1 MIKPRLELRLTQ
13 KLIMTPQLQQAI
25 KLLQLSRLEL
35 SQTLSVEM
43 LENPILEDT
52 LAEPLEEEQSSSN
65 ETEKEEEREET
76 QNSESAETGMDPEE
90 LSLRWEEYFNQESDD
105 GRDMG
110 YSLASQNELPSYE
123 QTLSKGT
130 SLVEHLLWQMR
141 LSTLSE
147 KEQEIATA
155 LIGDIDEDGYFRSSL
170 EELSEER
177 VFDLSESER
186 ILKVVQGF
194 DPSGIGARNLSECLL
209 IQIQQLGLQGTLV
222 EKMVSHLEDLEKK
235 RYPLIAKAL
244 GVTIQEI
251 VQAASVL
258 ERLEPKPGRPFSATD
273 NIFIIPDVFLVKTDG
288 RYVVLLNDDG
298 LPRLHINPVYR
309 RMLRSKNGVSESTRS
324 YLEGKF
330 RSAIWLIKS
339 IEQRNRTI
347 CRVAESIVKFQMD
360 FFEKGLPYL
369 KPLILKQVA
378 DDIEMHES
386 TISRVTTQKYMY
398 SPQGIFELKFFF
410 NNGVARTGG
419 YGEELS
425 SVSVREIIRKLVLE
439 ENTRNP
445 LKDQEVVEI
454 LKSQNVEI
462 ARRTVAKYRTEL
474 NILPASR
481 RRKFC

>member
-1 MIKPRLELRLTQ
+1 MKPRLELKLSQ

-52 LAEPLEEEQSSSN
+52 LAEPLEDEQSSSN
-65 ETEKEEEREET
+65 ETEKEEDREET
-76 QNSESAETGMDPEE
+76 QNSENIEAGMDSEE

-123 QTLSKGT
+123 QTLSKAT

-141 LSTLSE
+141 LSSLSE
-147 KEQEIATA
+147 KEKEIATA

-170 EELSEER
+170 EEVSEGRGFGLSE
-177 VFDLSESER
+177 LER
-186 ILKVVQGF
+186 ILKLVQGF

-222 EKMVSHLEDLEKK
+222 EKMVSHLENLEKK
-235 RYPLIAKAL
+235 RYPVIAKAL
-244 GVTIQEI
+244 GVTIQEV
-251 VQAASVL
+251 VQAAGVL

-273 NIFIIPDVFLVKTDG
+273 NLFITPDVFLVKMDG
-288 RYVVLLNDDG
+288 QYVVLLNDDG

-309 RMLRSKNGVSESTRS
+309 KMLRSKNGVSESTRA

-347 CRVAESIVKFQMD
+347 CRVAESIVKFQID

-386 TISRVTTQKYMY
+386 TISRVTTHKYMY

-410 NNGVARTGG
+410 NNSVACTGG

-439 ENTRNP
+439 EDSRNP
-445 LKDQEVVEI
+445 LKDQEVVKI
-454 LKSQNVEI
+454 LQSQNVEI

>member
-1 MIKPRLELRLTQ
+1 MIRPRLELKLSQ

-35 SQTLSVEM
+35 SQELSVEM
-43 LENPILEDT
+43 LENPILEDV
-52 LAEPLEEEQSSSN
+52 LAEEDPSSSN
-65 ETEKEEEREET
+65 EAEKEGEGEET
-76 QNSESAETGMDPEE
+76 QNSENSDSETGMDPEE
-90 LSLRWEEYFNQESDD
+90 LSLRWEEYFNQDNND

-123 QTLSKGT
+123 QTLSKPT

-141 LSTLSE
+141 LSSLSE
-147 KEQEIATA
+147 REQDIATA

-170 EELSEER
+170 EELSEGR
-177 VFDLSESER
+177 AFDLSASER
-186 ILKVVQGF
+186 VLKVVQGF
-194 DPSGIGARNLSECLL
+194 DPSGIGARNLNECLL
-209 IQIQQLGLQGTLV
+209 IQIQQLGLKGTLV
-222 EKMVSHLEDLEKK
+222 EKMVSHLENLEKK
-235 RYPLIAKAL
+235 RYPVIAKAL
-244 GVTIQEI
+244 GVTIQEV

-258 ERLEPKPGRPFSATD
+258 ERLEPKPGRPFFRTD
-273 NIFIIPDVFLVKTDG
+273 NLFITPDVFLVKTDG

-309 RMLRSKNGVSESTRS
+309 KMLISKNGVSESTRS

-347 CRVAESIVKFQMD
+347 CRVAESIVKFQME
-360 FFEKGLPYL
+360 FFDKGLPYL

-386 TISRVTTQKYMY
+386 TISRVTTHKYMY

-439 ENTRNP
+439 ENPQNP

-454 LKSQNVEI
+454 LRSQNVEI